1 MRMAV
6 IQHGSTHSLLF
17 LAFALLTSA
26 YGNWINH
33 GGGMLN
39 HRSSLGHGHHINAT
53 SVARL
58 KLKWKMETGF
68 DVSATPS
75 IAGRFV
81 YFPGWDGNLYAI
93 DGDSG
98 EVLWKK
104 NLTSI
109 VGRSTLSRT
118 TPVVYKHLL
127 LVGLY
132 GPSVVLAFNR
142 HCGSLFWRSQPLD
155 NSSFSVVT
163 MSGTPYQGF
172 YYVGVSSIEEFV
184 TTCCSFQGS
193 FQKLRL
199 RDGHVMWKTSML
211 PPNSGF
217 YGVAVWGS
225 SPPIDVRRRMVFI
238 GTGNTYQVPDYVE
251 ECERNRR
258 NNTRQDLPD
267 PCIVE
272 GVHEDSILAINI
284 DNGKIVWSKQLQGY
298 DVWTLPCKMSAQN
311 PNCPAI
317 LGPDYDFG
325 EAPMLLDFSY
335 DTSSTSSAESE
346 NYVGSYRA
354 DDDCPNKCLVITGQK
369 SGVVWALECET
380 GNVVWSTA
388 AGPGGNLGGASWGS
402 STDGERVYTNIINS
416 DSQNFTLFPSREV
429 TTGGGWV
436 AMEAKSGKV
445 VWTTAEPKGAK
456 TYGPVSAASG
466 VIFAGSALD
475 EGVLYALDSSS
486 GSILW
491 EQPTGS
497 TIYGGFSISTN
508 CVFGGNGYATN
519 IPIGKRGTFFS
530 AFCLDDSSDQ
540 SSSPHS
546 SSLL

>member
-1 MRMAV
+1 MSKPL
-6 IQHGSTHSLLF
+6 IQHGCLLF
-17 LAFALLTSA
+17 FAFLSSA

-33 GGGMLN
+33 GGGILN
-39 HRSSLGHGHHINAT
+39 HRSSLGHSHNINAS

-58 KLKWKMETGF
+58 QLKWRFKTGF

-81 YFPGWDGNLYAI
+81 YFTGWDGNLYAM
-93 DGDSG
+93 DSSNG

-118 TPVVYKHLL
+118 TPVVYKHFL

-142 HCGSLFWRSQPLD
+142 HCGSLVWRSQPLD
-155 NSSFSVVT
+155 NSSFSVIT

-184 TTCCSFQGS
+184 PTCCSFQGS
-193 FQKLRL
+193 FQKIRL

-225 SPPIDVRRRMVFI
+225 SPSIDVRRRLIFI
-238 GTGNTYQVPDYVE
+238 GTGNTYQVPDYVD
-251 ECERNRR
+251 ECERNRP

-267 PCIVE
+267 PCTVE
-272 GVHEDSILAINI
+272 GVYEDSILAINI
-284 DNGKIVWSKQLQGY
+284 DNGKVLWSKQLQGY
-298 DVWTLPCKMSAQN
+298 DVWTLACQKSSQN
-311 PNCPAI
+311 PNCAAI
-317 LGPDYDFG
+317 LGPDFDFG
-325 EAPMLLDFSY
+325 EAPMLLDFPHE
-335 DTSSTSSAESE
+335 TSTTS
-346 NYVGSYRA
+346 A
-354 DDDCPNKCLVITGQK
+354 DHDCADKCLVISGQK

-380 GNVVWSTA
+380 GNVAWSTA

-416 DSQNFTLFPSREV
+416 DSKNFTLYPTSGV

-436 AMEAKSGKV
+436 AMEARTGKV
-445 VWTTAEPKGAK
+445 VWTRAAPEGAK
-456 TYGPVSAASG
+456 AFGPVSTAPG
-466 VIFAGSALD
+466 VIFAGSAANS
-475 EGVLYALDSSS
+475 GVLYALDASS

-491 EQPTGS
+491 QHPTGS
-497 TIYGGFSISTN
+497 TIYGGFSISSN

-519 IPIGKRGTFFS
+519 IPIGTKGTFFS
-530 AFCLDDSSDQ
+530 AFCLDSSFET
-540 SSSPHS
+540 SHPHS
-546 SSLL
+546 SSLM